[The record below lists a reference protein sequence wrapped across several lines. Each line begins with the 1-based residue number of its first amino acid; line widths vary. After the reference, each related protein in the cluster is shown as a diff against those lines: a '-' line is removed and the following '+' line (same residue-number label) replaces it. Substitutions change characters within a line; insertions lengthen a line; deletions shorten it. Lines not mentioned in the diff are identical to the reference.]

1 MSRPTNASQLVPMLI
16 RTLFWL
22 SAAIVTTIT
31 MALVAVITI
40 IWPDLPPTSEVQD
53 IRLKEPL
60 RIYSIDGRLMGEFGD
75 ERRITVRIEDTPQD
89 LINAILA
96 AEDDRFFSHHG
107 VDPLGVVRALIAN
120 LKSRETRQGAS
131 TITMQVARNYFLS
144 REKTYTRKLKE
155 ALLAFR
161 LERELLK
168 LQILELYVNKI
179 FLGHRSFGFQA
190 AAAFYY
196 NKPLNELNLAQLA
209 MLAGLPKA
217 PSSINP
223 VSNPVRAL
231 ERRNYVLRRMR
242 GLNLINDTSFEAA
255 TAMPLTAARHRQEIE
270 MHAPYVSEMVREH
283 MFSRYGPSA
292 YESGYRVYTT
302 LDSRYQNAG
311 RMALTHGLLEYGER
325 HGYQGPAGYIDPAKI
340 TSTTERIEELTQH
353 RVIGGLRPAMV
364 LRTSGDALEVLT
376 TDRQTVSMGYQGWRW
391 TSRSPSQ
398 MLQPGDVIYLRG
410 DSKHK
415 LRLAQVPRVQGA
427 LVSLNPS
434 DGSVLAL
441 IGGFDFG
448 QSNFNRATQALRQP
462 GSNIK
467 PFIYSAALENGFTAA
482 SLVSG
487 APVVIE
493 DDISGDWRPQNYSR
507 KVFGPTRLR
516 EALSKSL
523 NLVSVRLVRALGV
536 ETIRD
541 YLEKFGFDRARLPQG
556 LSLAL
561 GSATVTPMEIARA
574 YGVFANG
581 GYLVEPFFIAR
592 VEDPSGQIVEY
603 ANRQM
608 FCSGCAIPI
617 SESSESS
624 KPLPDLRFSQQV
636 VSPEN
641 AFILDSMMR
650 EVIRS
655 GTGRA
660 ARSLHR
666 DDLAGKTGTTNN
678 YFDAWF
684 TGYSSN
690 IVATVWVGFDRPK
703 DLGQGESGARAA
715 LPIWVDFM
723 KTALSGK
730 AHAVQHSPE
739 NIIKIRV
746 NRKSGLPTHAE
757 DPDGYPEYFV
767 TGTEPTTP
775 HEEFQ
780 VDPVEGLF

>member
-1 MSRPTNASQLVPMLI
+1 MSRPTNAFRLVLMLI

-31 MALVAVITI
+31 MAIVAVITI

-75 ERRITVRIEDTPQD
+75 ERRITVQIENTPQD

-196 NKPLNELNLAQLA
+196 NKPLDELNLAQLA

-231 ERRNYVLRRMR
+231 ERRNYVLRRMH

-311 RMALTHGLLEYGER
+311 RMALTHGLLKYGER

-340 TSTTERIEELTQH
+340 TSATERVEALTQH

-398 MLQPGDVIYLRG
+398 ILHPGDVIYLRG

-561 GSATVTPMEIARA
+561 GSATVTPIEIARA

-608 FCSGCAIPI
+608 LCSGCAIPM
-617 SESSESS
+617 SESSDSS
-624 KPLPDLRFSQQV
+624 QPLPDLRFSRQV

-690 IVATVWVGFDRPK
+690 IVATVWVGFDQPK

-730 AHAVQHSPE
+730 AHALQHFPE
-739 NIIKIRV
+739 NIIRIRV
-746 NRKSGLPTHAE
+746 NRQSGLPTHTE

-767 TGTEPTTP
+767 AGTEPTTP
-775 HEEFQ
+775 HAEFQ

>member
-1 MSRPTNASQLVPMLI
+1 MRRPANAFRLVPMLI

-22 SAAIVTTIT
+22 SAAIVTAIT
-31 MALVAVITI
+31 LALVAVITI

-75 ERRITVRIEDTPQD
+75 ERRITVRIEDTPQH

-107 VDPLGVVRALIAN
+107 VDPLGVVRALITN

-196 NKPLNELNLAQLA
+196 NKPLDELTLAQLA

-231 ERRNYVLRRMR
+231 ERRNYVLRRMH
-242 GLNLINDTSFEAA
+242 GLKLIDDTSFEAA
-255 TAMPLTAARHRQEIE
+255 NSMPLTAARHRQEIE
-270 MHAPYVSEMVREH
+270 VHAPYVSEMVREH

-302 LDSRYQNAG
+302 IDSRYQNAA
-311 RMALTHGLLEYGER
+311 RAALTSGLLNYAER
-325 HGYQGPAGYIDPAKI
+325 HGYQGPAGYIDLAKI
-340 TSTTERIEELTQH
+340 TSTTERVAALAQYP
-353 RVIGGLRPAMV
+353 VIGGLRPAMV
-364 LRTSGDALEVLT
+364 LRPGGDALEVLT
-376 TDRQTVSMGYQGWRW
+376 ADRQTVSLGYQGWRW

-398 MLQPGDVIYLRG
+398 MLHPGDVIYLWNNSE
-410 DSKHK
+410 DE

-493 DDISGDWRPQNYSR
+493 DDVSGDWRPQNYSR

-516 EALSKSL
+516 QALSMSL

-536 ETIRD
+536 EAVRD
-541 YLEKFGFDRARLPQG
+541 YLEKFGFDRARLPRG

-581 GYLVEPFFIAR
+581 GYLVEPFFITR
-592 VEDPSGQIVEY
+592 VEDPSGRIVEY

-608 FCSGCAIPI
+608 SCPGCETPLL
-617 SESSESS
+617 ESSGTSQS
-624 KPLPDLRFSQQV
+624 LPDPRFAQQV
-636 VSPEN
+636 VSPQN

-660 ARSLHR
+660 AGSLHR

-723 KTALSGK
+723 RTALSGK
-730 AHAVQHSPE
+730 AHARQRSPE
-739 NIIKIRV
+739 SIIRIRV
-746 NRKSGLPTHAE
+746 NRQSGLPTDAD
-757 DPDGYPEYFV
+757 DPDGYSEYFV
-767 TGTEPTTP
+767 AGTEPTTP
-775 HEEFQ
+775 HAESQ

>member
-1 MSRPTNASQLVPMLI
+1 MLI

-22 SAAIVTTIT
+22 SAAIVTAIA
-31 MALVAVITI
+31 MALVVVITV
-40 IWPDLPPTSEVQD
+40 IWPDLPPISEVQD

-60 RIYSIDGRLMGEFGD
+60 RIYSIDGKLMGEFGD

-196 NKPLNELNLAQLA
+196 NRPLDELTLAQLA

-223 VSNPVRAL
+223 VSNPVRAV
-231 ERRNYVLRRMR
+231 ERRNYVLRRMH
-242 GLNLINDTSFEAA
+242 GLKLIDDASFEAA

-311 RMALTHGLLEYGER
+311 RMALTRGLLNYGER
-325 HGYQGPAGYIDPAKI
+325 HGYQGSAGYIDPAKI
-340 TSTTERIEELTQH
+340 TSKTERVEALTQY

-398 MLQPGDVIYLRG
+398 ILHPGDVIYLWS

-415 LRLAQVPRVQGA
+415 LRLAQLPRVQGA

-487 APVVIE
+487 APIVIE
-493 DDISGDWRPQNYSR
+493 DSISGDWRPQNYSR

-536 ETIRD
+536 EAVRD

-592 VEDPSGQIVEY
+592 VEDPSGRIVEY

-608 FCSGCAIPI
+608 LCSGCGIPI
-617 SESSESS
+617 SESSDSS
-624 KPLPDLRFSQQV
+624 QPSPDLRFSQQV
-636 VSPEN
+636 VSPQN

-660 ARSLHR
+660 AGSLQR

-690 IVATVWVGFDRPK
+690 IVATVWVGFDQPK
-703 DLGQGESGARAA
+703 ALGQGESGARAA

-730 AHAVQHSPE
+730 AHALQHSPG
-739 NIIKIRV
+739 NIIRVRV
-746 NRKSGLPTHAE
+746 NRRSGLPTDTD
-757 DPDGYPEYFV
+757 DPDGYSEYFV
-767 TGTEPTTP
+767 AGTEPTTP
-775 HEEFQ
+775 HAEFQ

>member
-1 MSRPTNASQLVPMLI
+1 
-16 RTLFWL
+16 
-22 SAAIVTTIT
+22 
-31 MALVAVITI
+31 
-40 IWPDLPPTSEVQD
+40 
-53 IRLKEPL
+53 
-60 RIYSIDGRLMGEFGD
+60 
-75 ERRITVRIEDTPQD
+75 
-89 LINAILA
+89 
-96 AEDDRFFSHHG
+96 
-107 VDPLGVVRALIAN
+107 
-120 LKSRETRQGAS
+120 
-131 TITMQVARNYFLS
+131 
-144 REKTYTRKLKE
+144 
-155 ALLAFR
+155 
-161 LERELLK
+161 
-168 LQILELYVNKI
+168 
-179 FLGHRSFGFQA
+179 
-190 AAAFYY
+190 
-196 NKPLNELNLAQLA
+196 
-209 MLAGLPKA
+209 
-217 PSSINP
+217 
-223 VSNPVRAL
+223 
-231 ERRNYVLRRMR
+231 
-242 GLNLINDTSFEAA
+242 
-255 TAMPLTAARHRQEIE
+255 MPLTAARHRQEIE

-311 RMALTHGLLEYGER
+311 RIALTHGLLEYGER

-608 FCSGCAIPI
+608 LCSGCAIPI

-624 KPLPDLRFSQQV
+624 KPLPDPRFSQQV

-746 NRKSGLPTHAE
+746 NHKSGLPTHAE

>member
-1 MSRPTNASQLVPMLI
+1 MLI
-16 RTLFWL
+16 RALFWL
-22 SAAIVTTIT
+22 SAATLTIVSVT
-31 MALVAVITI
+31 LVAVITV

-60 RIYSIDGRLMGEFGD
+60 RIYSIDGRLIGEFGD
-75 ERRITVRIEDTPQD
+75 ERRITVRIEDTPQE

-107 VDPLGVVRALIAN
+107 VDPLGVVRALIIN

-144 REKTYTRKLKE
+144 REKTYSRKLKE

-161 LERELLK
+161 LERELDK
-168 LQILELYVNKI
+168 SQILELYVNKI

-196 NKPLNELNLAQLA
+196 NKPLSELTLAQSA

-223 VSNPVRAL
+223 VSNPARAL
-231 ERRNYVLRRMR
+231 ERRNYVLHRMH
-242 GLNLINDTSFEAA
+242 GLKLIDDTAFAEA
-255 TAMPLTAARHRQEIE
+255 TSMPLTAARHRQEIE
-270 MHAPYVSEMVREH
+270 VNAPYISEMVRDY
-283 MFSRYGPSA
+283 MFSRYGQSA
-292 YESGYRVYTT
+292 YEFGYRVYTT
-302 LDSRYQNAG
+302 VDGRYQSAA
-311 RMALTHGLLEYGER
+311 REALTNGLLAYGER
-325 HGYQGPAGYIDPAKI
+325 HGYQGPAGYIDPAK
-340 TSTTERIEELTQH
+340 TTGTTERIEALAQY

-364 LRTSGDALEVLT
+364 LRPGGDALEVLT
-376 TDRQTVSMGYQGWRW
+376 ADRQTLSMDYQGWRW

-398 MLQPGDVIYLRG
+398 LLHPGDVIYISG
-410 DSKHK
+410 SHQDG

-434 DGSVLAL
+434 DGSLLAL
-441 IGGFDFG
+441 VGGFDFA

-493 DDISGDWRPQNYSR
+493 DDIGEDWRPQNYSR

-516 EALSKSL
+516 EALSMSL

-536 ETIRD
+536 DAVRD

-561 GSATVTPMEIARA
+561 GSATATPIEIARA

-581 GYLVEPFFIAR
+581 GYLVEPFFITR
-592 VEDPSGQIVEY
+592 VEDPSGRIIEY
-603 ANRQM
+603 ANRKM
-608 FCSGCAIPI
+608 FCSGCEAPLL
-617 SESSESS
+617 
-624 KPLPDLRFSQQV
+624 KPSGTSQQLPDPRFSKQV

-641 AFILDSMMR
+641 AFILESMMR

-655 GTGRA
+655 GTGRG
-660 ARSLHR
+660 ARTLLR
-666 DDLAGKTGTTNN
+666 DDIAGKTGTTNN

-690 IVATVWVGFDRPK
+690 IVTTVWVGFDRPK

-730 AHAVQHSPE
+730 PHLGKHYPE
-739 NIIKIRV
+739 NIIQIRV
-746 NRKSGLPTHAE
+746 NNRSGLPTDAD
-757 DPDGYPEYFV
+757 DPDGYDEFFV
-767 TGTEPTTP
+767 RGTEPKTP
-775 HEEFQ
+775 HAQFQ

>member
-1 MSRPTNASQLVPMLI
+1 MLI
-16 RTLFWL
+16 RALFWL
-22 SAAIVTTIT
+22 SAATLTIVSVT
-31 MALVAVITI
+31 LVAVITV

-60 RIYSIDGRLMGEFGD
+60 RIYSIDGRLIGEFGD
-75 ERRITVRIEDTPQD
+75 ERRITVRIEDTPQE

-107 VDPLGVVRALIAN
+107 VDPLGVVRALIIN

-144 REKTYTRKLKE
+144 REKTYSRKLKE

-161 LERELLK
+161 LERELDK
-168 LQILELYVNKI
+168 SQILELYVNKI

-196 NKPLNELNLAQLA
+196 NKPLSELTLAQSA

-223 VSNPVRAL
+223 VSNPARAL
-231 ERRNYVLRRMR
+231 ERRNYVLHRMH
-242 GLNLINDTSFEAA
+242 GLKLIDDTAFAEA
-255 TAMPLTAARHRQEIE
+255 TSMPLTAARHRQEIE
-270 MHAPYVSEMVREH
+270 VNAPYISEMVRDY
-283 MFSRYGPSA
+283 MFSRYGQSA
-292 YESGYRVYTT
+292 YEFGYRVYTT
-302 LDSRYQNAG
+302 VDGRYQSAA
-311 RMALTHGLLEYGER
+311 REALTNGLLAYGER
-325 HGYQGPAGYIDPAKI
+325 HGYQGPAGYIDPAK
-340 TSTTERIEELTQH
+340 TTGTTERIEALAQY

-364 LRTSGDALEVLT
+364 LRPGGDALEVLT
-376 TDRQTVSMGYQGWRW
+376 ADRQTLSMDYQGWRW

-398 MLQPGDVIYLRG
+398 LLHPGDVIYISG
-410 DSKHK
+410 NHQDG

-434 DGSVLAL
+434 DGSLLAL
-441 IGGFDFG
+441 VGGFDFA

-493 DDISGDWRPQNYSR
+493 DDIGEDWRPQNYSR

-516 EALSKSL
+516 EALSMSL

-536 ETIRD
+536 DAVRD

-561 GSATVTPMEIARA
+561 GSATATPIEIARA

-581 GYLVEPFFIAR
+581 GYLVEPFFITR
-592 VEDPSGQIVEY
+592 VEDPSGRIIEY
-603 ANRQM
+603 ANRKM
-608 FCSGCAIPI
+608 FCSGCEAPLL
-617 SESSESS
+617 
-624 KPLPDLRFSQQV
+624 KPSGTSQQLPDPRFSKQV

-641 AFILDSMMR
+641 AFILESMMR

-655 GTGRA
+655 GTGRG
-660 ARSLHR
+660 ARTLLR
-666 DDLAGKTGTTNN
+666 DDIAGKTGTTNN

-690 IVATVWVGFDRPK
+690 IVTTVWVGFDRPR

-730 AHAVQHSPE
+730 PHLGKHYPE
-739 NIIKIRV
+739 NIIQIRV
-746 NRKSGLPTHAE
+746 NNRSGLPTDAD
-757 DPDGYPEYFV
+757 DPDGYDEFFV
-767 TGTEPTTP
+767 RGTEPKTP
-775 HEEFQ
+775 HAQFQ

>member
-1 MSRPTNASQLVPMLI
+1 MLI

-22 SAAIVTTIT
+22 SAAVVASI
-31 MALVAVITI
+31 LVAFTVVITV
-40 IWPDLPPTSEVQD
+40 IWPDLPPTAEVQD

-75 ERRITVRIEDTPQD
+75 ERRITVQIEDTPEN
-89 LINAILA
+89 LIKAILA

-107 VDPLGVVRALIAN
+107 VDPLGIVRALITN
-120 LKSRETRQGAS
+120 LKFRENRQGAS

-161 LERELLK
+161 LERELSK
-168 LQILELYVNKI
+168 SQILELYVNKI

-196 NKPLNELNLAQLA
+196 SKPLNELALAELA

-223 VSNPVRAL
+223 VSNPIRAL
-231 ERRNYVLRRMR
+231 ERRNYVLRRMH
-242 GLNLINDTSFEAA
+242 GLKLIDDTSFQAA

-270 MHAPYVSEMVREH
+270 VHAPYVTEMVREH
-283 MFSRYGPSA
+283 MFSRYGLAA

-302 LDSRYQNAG
+302 IDSRYQNAARG
-311 RMALTHGLLEYGER
+311 AVTSGLLSYGER
-325 HGYQGPAGYIDPAKI
+325 HGYQGPAGYIDLTKI
-340 TSTTERIEELTQH
+340 TSTTKRVEELAQY

-364 LRTSGDALEVLT
+364 LRPAGDVLEVLT
-376 TDRQTVSMGYQGWRW
+376 ADGQTVSMGYQGWRW

-398 MLQPGDVIYLRG
+398 ILHPGDVIYLWSNPKG
-410 DSKHK
+410 EF
-415 LRLAQVPRVQGA
+415 RLAQVPRVQGA

-467 PFIYSAALENGFTAA
+467 PFIYSAALSNGFTAA

-487 APVVIE
+487 APIVIE
-493 DDISGDWRPQNYSR
+493 DDIGGDWRPENYSR

-516 EALSKSL
+516 EALSMSL

-536 ETIRD
+536 DAVRD
-541 YLEKFGFDRARLPQG
+541 YLEKFGFDRTRLPRG

-581 GYLVEPFFIAR
+581 GYLVEPFFITR
-592 VEDPSGQIVEY
+592 VEDPSGRIVEY

-608 FCSGCAIPI
+608 SCPGCGTILF
-617 SESSESS
+617 ESSGASQS
-624 KPLPDLRFSQQV
+624 LPDPRFSRQV
-636 VSPEN
+636 VSPQN

-660 ARSLHR
+660 AASLDR

-684 TGYSSN
+684 TGYSSDV
-690 IVATVWVGFDRPK
+690 VATVWVGFDRPK

-723 KTALSGK
+723 RIVLSGK
-730 AHAVQHSPE
+730 AHARPRSPE
-739 NIIKIRV
+739 KIIRIHV
-746 NRKSGLPTHAE
+746 NRQSGLPTDAD

-767 TGTEPTTP
+767 AGTEPTTS
-775 HEEFQ
+775 HSDSQE
-780 VDPVEGLF
+780 DPIEGLF

>member
-1 MSRPTNASQLVPMLI
+1 MSRPTNASRLVPMLI

-223 VSNPVRAL
+223 VSNPARAL

-311 RMALTHGLLEYGER
+311 RIALTHGLLEYGER

-608 FCSGCAIPI
+608 LCSGCAIPI

-767 TGTEPTTP
+767 AGTEPTTP

>member
-1 MSRPTNASQLVPMLI
+1 MCL
-16 RTLFWL
+16 
-22 SAAIVTTIT
+22 
-31 MALVAVITI
+31 
-40 IWPDLPPTSEVQD
+40 
-53 IRLKEPL
+53 
-60 RIYSIDGRLMGEFGD
+60 Y
-75 ERRITVRIEDTPQD
+75 
-89 LINAILA
+89 
-96 AEDDRFFSHHG
+96 HHLY
-107 VDPLGVVRALIAN
+107 PN
-120 LKSRETRQGAS
+120 TC
-131 TITMQVARNYFLS
+131 
-144 REKTYTRKLKE
+144 
-155 ALLAFR
+155 
-161 LERELLK
+161 LLK

-196 NKPLNELNLAQLA
+196 NKPLDELNLAQLA

-231 ERRNYVLRRMR
+231 ERRNYVLRRMN

-255 TAMPLTAARHRQEIE
+255 TAMPLTATRHRQEIE

-311 RMALTHGLLEYGER
+311 RMALTHGLLKYGER

-340 TSTTERIEELTQH
+340 TSTTERVEALTQH

-398 MLQPGDVIYLRG
+398 MLHPGDVIYLRG

-493 DDISGDWRPQNYSR
+493 DDISGDWRPQN
-507 KVFGPTRLR
+507 
-516 EALSKSL
+516 
-523 NLVSVRLVRALGV
+523 
-536 ETIRD
+536 
-541 YLEKFGFDRARLPQG
+541 
-556 LSLAL
+556 
-561 GSATVTPMEIARA
+561 
-574 YGVFANG
+574 
-581 GYLVEPFFIAR
+581 
-592 VEDPSGQIVEY
+592 
-603 ANRQM
+603 
-608 FCSGCAIPI
+608 
-617 SESSESS
+617 
-624 KPLPDLRFSQQV
+624 
-636 VSPEN
+636 
-641 AFILDSMMR
+641 
-650 EVIRS
+650 
-655 GTGRA
+655 
-660 ARSLHR
+660 
-666 DDLAGKTGTTNN
+666 
-678 YFDAWF
+678 
-684 TGYSSN
+684 
-690 IVATVWVGFDRPK
+690 
-703 DLGQGESGARAA
+703 
-715 LPIWVDFM
+715 
-723 KTALSGK
+723 
-730 AHAVQHSPE
+730 
-739 NIIKIRV
+739 
-746 NRKSGLPTHAE
+746 
-757 DPDGYPEYFV
+757 
-767 TGTEPTTP
+767 
-775 HEEFQ
+775 
-780 VDPVEGLF
+780 

>member
-1 MSRPTNASQLVPMLI
+1 MLI
-16 RTLFWL
+16 RALFWL
-22 SAAIVTTIT
+22 SAATLTIVSVT
-31 MALVAVITI
+31 LVAVITV

-60 RIYSIDGRLMGEFGD
+60 RIYSIDGRLIGEFGD
-75 ERRITVRIEDTPQD
+75 ERRITVRIEDTPQE

-107 VDPLGVVRALIAN
+107 VDPLGVVRALIIN

-144 REKTYTRKLKE
+144 REKTYSRKLKE

-161 LERELLK
+161 LERELDK
-168 LQILELYVNKI
+168 SQILELYVNKI

-196 NKPLNELNLAQLA
+196 NKPLSELTLAQSA

-231 ERRNYVLRRMR
+231 ERRNYVLHRMH
-242 GLNLINDTSFEAA
+242 GLKLIDNTAFTEATS
-255 TAMPLTAARHRQEIE
+255 MPLTAARHRQEIE
-270 MHAPYVSEMVREH
+270 VNAPYISEMVRDY
-283 MFSRYGPSA
+283 MFSRYGQSA
-292 YESGYRVYTT
+292 YEFGYRVYTT
-302 LDSRYQNAG
+302 VDGRYQSAA
-311 RMALTHGLLEYGER
+311 REALTNGLLAYGER
-325 HGYQGPAGYIDPAKI
+325 HGYQGPAGYIDPAK
-340 TSTTERIEELTQH
+340 TTGTTERIEALAQY

-364 LRTSGDALEVLT
+364 LRPGGDALEVLT
-376 TDRQTVSMGYQGWRW
+376 ADRQTLSMDYQGWRW

-398 MLQPGDVIYLRG
+398 LLHPGDVIYISG
-410 DSKHK
+410 SHQDG

-434 DGSVLAL
+434 DGSLLAL
-441 IGGFDFG
+441 VGGFDFA

-493 DDISGDWRPQNYSR
+493 DDIGEDWRPQNYSR

-516 EALSKSL
+516 EALSMSL

-536 ETIRD
+536 DAVRD

-561 GSATVTPMEIARA
+561 GSATATPIEIARA

-581 GYLVEPFFIAR
+581 GYLVEPFFITR
-592 VEDPSGQIVEY
+592 VEDPSGRIIEY
-603 ANRQM
+603 ANRKM
-608 FCSGCAIPI
+608 FCSGCEAPLL
-617 SESSESS
+617 
-624 KPLPDLRFSQQV
+624 KPSGTSQQLPDPRFSKQV

-641 AFILDSMMR
+641 AFILESMMR

-655 GTGRA
+655 GTGRG
-660 ARSLHR
+660 ARTLLR
-666 DDLAGKTGTTNN
+666 DDIAGKTGTTNN

-690 IVATVWVGFDRPK
+690 IVTTVWVGFDRPK

-730 AHAVQHSPE
+730 PHLGKHYPE
-739 NIIKIRV
+739 NIIQIRV
-746 NRKSGLPTHAE
+746 NNRSGLPTDAD
-757 DPDGYPEYFV
+757 DPDGYDEFFV
-767 TGTEPTTP
+767 RGTEPKTP
-775 HEEFQ
+775 HAQFQ

>member
-1 MSRPTNASQLVPMLI
+1 
-16 RTLFWL
+16 
-22 SAAIVTTIT
+22 
-31 MALVAVITI
+31 
-40 IWPDLPPTSEVQD
+40 
-53 IRLKEPL
+53 
-60 RIYSIDGRLMGEFGD
+60 
-75 ERRITVRIEDTPQD
+75 
-89 LINAILA
+89 
-96 AEDDRFFSHHG
+96 
-107 VDPLGVVRALIAN
+107 
-120 LKSRETRQGAS
+120 
-131 TITMQVARNYFLS
+131 
-144 REKTYTRKLKE
+144 
-155 ALLAFR
+155 
-161 LERELLK
+161 
-168 LQILELYVNKI
+168 
-179 FLGHRSFGFQA
+179 
-190 AAAFYY
+190 
-196 NKPLNELNLAQLA
+196 
-209 MLAGLPKA
+209 
-217 PSSINP
+217 
-223 VSNPVRAL
+223 
-231 ERRNYVLRRMR
+231 
-242 GLNLINDTSFEAA
+242 
-255 TAMPLTAARHRQEIE
+255 
-270 MHAPYVSEMVREH
+270 

-311 RMALTHGLLEYGER
+311 RMALTHGLLKYGER

-340 TSTTERIEELTQH
+340 TSTTERVEALTQH

-398 MLQPGDVIYLRG
+398 MLHPGDVIYLRG

-561 GSATVTPMEIARA
+561 GSATVTPIEIARA

-608 FCSGCAIPI
+608 LCSGCAIPI
-617 SESSESS
+617 SESSDSS
-624 KPLPDLRFSQQV
+624 QPLPDLRFSQQV

-730 AHAVQHSPE
+730 AHALQHFPE
-739 NIIKIRV
+739 NIIRIRV
-746 NRKSGLPTHAE
+746 NRKSGLPTDTE
-757 DPDGYPEYFV
+757 DPDGYPEYFAA
-767 TGTEPTTP
+767 GTEPTTP
-775 HEEFQ
+775 HTEFQ

>member
-1 MSRPTNASQLVPMLI
+1 MSRPTNASRLVPMLI

-242 GLNLINDTSFEAA
+242 GLNLINNTSFEAA

-311 RMALTHGLLEYGER
+311 RIALTHGLLEYGER

-608 FCSGCAIPI
+608 LCSGCAIPI
-617 SESSESS
+617 SKSSESS
-624 KPLPDLRFSQQV
+624 QPLPDLRFSQQV

-767 TGTEPTTP
+767 AGTEPTTP

>member
-1 MSRPTNASQLVPMLI
+1 MRRPASTFRLFFMLI
-16 RTLFWL
+16 RALFWL
-22 SAAIVTTIT
+22 SAAILATVSVT
-31 MALVAVITI
+31 LVAVITV

-60 RIYSIDGRLMGEFGD
+60 RIYSIDGRLIGEFGD
-75 ERRITVRIEDTPQD
+75 ERRITVQIEDTPQE

-107 VDPLGVVRALIAN
+107 VDPLGVVRALIIN

-144 REKTYTRKLKE
+144 REKTYSRKLKE

-161 LERELLK
+161 LERELDK
-168 LQILELYVNKI
+168 AQILELYVNKI

-196 NKPLNELNLAQLA
+196 NKPLGELTLAQLA

-223 VSNPVRAL
+223 VSNPARAL
-231 ERRNYVLRRMR
+231 ERRNYVLRRMH
-242 GLNLINDTSFEAA
+242 GLGMIDDPAYDRER
-255 TAMPLTAARHRQEIE
+255 AMPLTAARHRQEIE
-270 MHAPYVSEMVREH
+270 VNAPYISEMVREY
-283 MFSRYGPSA
+283 MFSQYGQSA

-302 LDSRYQNAG
+302 INARYQSAA
-311 RMALTHGLLEYGER
+311 REALTHGLLAYGER
-325 HGYQGPAGYIDPAKI
+325 HGYQGPAGYIDPAKT
-340 TSTTERIEELTQH
+340 TSTTERIEALAQY
-353 RVIGGLRPAMV
+353 RVIGGLRPTMV
-364 LRTSGDALEVLT
+364 LRPGGDMLEVLT
-376 TDRQTVSMGYQGWRW
+376 ADRQTLSLDYQGWRW

-398 MLQPGDVIYLRG
+398 LLHPGDVIYISG
-410 DSKHK
+410 NHQDE

-434 DGSVLAL
+434 DGSLLAL
-441 IGGFDFG
+441 VGGFDFAE
-448 QSNFNRATQALRQP
+448 SNFNRATQALRQP

-487 APVVIE
+487 APVVIA
-493 DDISGDWRPQNYSR
+493 DDIGEDWRPQNYSR

-516 EALSKSL
+516 EALSMSL

-536 ETIRD
+536 DAVRD

-561 GSATVTPMEIARA
+561 GSATATPIEIARA
-574 YGVFANG
+574 YSVFANG
-581 GYLVEPFFIAR
+581 GYLVEPFFITR
-592 VEDPSGQIVEY
+592 VEDPSGRIIEY
-603 ANRQM
+603 ANRKM
-608 FCSGCAIPI
+608 SCSGCEAPLLEP
-617 SESSESS
+617 SGTSQQ
-624 KPLPDLRFSQQV
+624 LPDPRFSKLV
-636 VSPEN
+636 VSPQN

-660 ARSLHR
+660 ARTLLR
-666 DDLAGKTGTTNN
+666 DDIAGKTGTTNN

-690 IVATVWVGFDRPK
+690 IVTTVWVGFDHPR

-723 KTALSGK
+723 KTALAGK
-730 AHAVQHSPE
+730 PHPRQRYPE
-739 NIIKIRV
+739 NIIQVRV
-746 NRKSGLPTHAE
+746 NNRSGLPTDVD
-757 DPDGYPEYFV
+757 DPDGYEEFFV
-767 TGTEPTTP
+767 RGTEPKTP
-775 HEEFQ
+775 HAESQ

>member
-1 MSRPTNASQLVPMLI
+1 MSRPTNASRLVPMLI

-242 GLNLINDTSFEAA
+242 GLNLINNTSFEAA

-270 MHAPYVSEMVREH
+270 MNAPYVSEMVREH

-608 FCSGCAIPI
+608 LCSGCAIPI

-730 AHAVQHSPE
+730 AHAVQHFPE

-746 NRKSGLPTHAE
+746 NHKSGLPTHAE

>member
-1 MSRPTNASQLVPMLI
+1 MLI

-22 SAAIVTTIT
+22 SAAILAIVSVT
-31 MALVAVITI
+31 LVAVITL

-60 RIYSIDGRLMGEFGD
+60 RIYSIDGRLIGEFGD
-75 ERRITVRIEDTPQD
+75 ERRITVRIEDAPQE

-107 VDPLGVVRALIAN
+107 VDPLGVVRALIIN

-144 REKTYTRKLKE
+144 REKTYSRKLKE

-161 LERELLK
+161 LERELDK
-168 LQILELYVNKI
+168 SQILELYVNKI

-196 NKPLNELNLAQLA
+196 NKPLSELTLAQSA

-223 VSNPVRAL
+223 VSNPARAL
-231 ERRNYVLRRMR
+231 ERRNYVLHRMH
-242 GLNLINDTSFEAA
+242 GLKLIDDTAFAEA
-255 TAMPLTAARHRQEIE
+255 TSMPLTAARHRQEIE
-270 MHAPYVSEMVREH
+270 VNAPYISEMVRDY
-283 MFSRYGPSA
+283 MFSRYGQSA
-292 YESGYRVYTT
+292 YEFGYRVYTT
-302 LDSRYQNAG
+302 VDGRYQSAA
-311 RMALTHGLLEYGER
+311 REALTNGLLAYGER
-325 HGYQGPAGYIDPAKI
+325 HGYQGPAGYIDPAK
-340 TSTTERIEELTQH
+340 TTGTTERIEALAQY

-364 LRTSGDALEVLT
+364 LRPGGDALEVLT
-376 TDRQTVSMGYQGWRW
+376 GDRQTLSIDYQGWRW

-398 MLQPGDVIYLRG
+398 LLHPGDVIYISG
-410 DSKHK
+410 NHQDE

-434 DGSVLAL
+434 DGSLLAL
-441 IGGFDFG
+441 VGGFDFA

-493 DDISGDWRPQNYSR
+493 DDIGEDWRPQNYSR

-516 EALSKSL
+516 EALSMSL

-536 ETIRD
+536 DAVRD

-561 GSATVTPMEIARA
+561 GSATATPIEIARA

-581 GYLVEPFFIAR
+581 GYLVEPFFITR
-592 VEDPSGQIVEY
+592 VEDPSGRIIEY
-603 ANRQM
+603 ANRKM
-608 FCSGCAIPI
+608 FCSGC
-617 SESSESS
+617 ESPLLEPSGTSQQ
-624 KPLPDLRFSQQV
+624 LPDPRFSKQV

-641 AFILDSMMR
+641 AFILESMMR

-655 GTGRA
+655 GTGRS
-660 ARSLHR
+660 ARTLLR
-666 DDLAGKTGTTNN
+666 DDIAGKTGTTNN

-690 IVATVWVGFDRPK
+690 IVTTVWVGFDRPR

-730 AHAVQHSPE
+730 PHLGKHYPE
-739 NIIKIRV
+739 NIIQIRV
-746 NRKSGLPTHAE
+746 NNRSGLPTDAD
-757 DPDGYPEYFV
+757 DPDGYDEFFV
-767 TGTEPTTP
+767 RGTEPKTP
-775 HEEFQ
+775 HAQFQ

>member
-1 MSRPTNASQLVPMLI
+1 MRRPASTFRLFSMLI
-16 RTLFWL
+16 RALFWL
-22 SAAIVTTIT
+22 SAATLTIVSVT
-31 MALVAVITI
+31 LVAVITV

-60 RIYSIDGRLMGEFGD
+60 RIYSIDGRLIGEFGD
-75 ERRITVRIEDTPQD
+75 ERRITVRIEDTPQE

-107 VDPLGVVRALIAN
+107 VDPLGVVRALIIN

-144 REKTYTRKLKE
+144 REKTYSRKLKE

-161 LERELLK
+161 LERELDK
-168 LQILELYVNKI
+168 SQILELYVNKI

-196 NKPLNELNLAQLA
+196 NKPLSELTLAQSA

-223 VSNPVRAL
+223 VSNPARAL
-231 ERRNYVLRRMR
+231 ERRNYVLRRMH
-242 GLNLINDTSFEAA
+242 GLKLIDDTAFAEA
-255 TAMPLTAARHRQEIE
+255 TSKPLTAARHRQEIE
-270 MHAPYVSEMVREH
+270 VNAPYISEMVRDY
-283 MFSRYGPSA
+283 MFSRYGQSA
-292 YESGYRVYTT
+292 YEFGYRVYTT
-302 LDSRYQNAG
+302 VDGRYQSAA
-311 RMALTHGLLEYGER
+311 REALTNGLLAYGER
-325 HGYQGPAGYIDPAKI
+325 HGYQGPAGYIDPAK
-340 TSTTERIEELTQH
+340 TTGTTERIEALAQY

-364 LRTSGDALEVLT
+364 LRPGGDALEVLT
-376 TDRQTVSMGYQGWRW
+376 ADRQTLSMDYQGWRW

-398 MLQPGDVIYLRG
+398 LLHPGDVIYISG
-410 DSKHK
+410 NHQDE
-415 LRLAQVPRVQGA
+415 LRLAQVPRVQGS

-434 DGSVLAL
+434 DGSLLAL
-441 IGGFDFG
+441 VGGFDFA

-493 DDISGDWRPQNYSR
+493 DDIGEDWRPQNYSR

-516 EALSKSL
+516 EALSMSL

-536 ETIRD
+536 DAVRD

-561 GSATVTPMEIARA
+561 GSATATPIEIARA

-581 GYLVEPFFIAR
+581 GYLVEPFFITR
-592 VEDPSGQIVEY
+592 VEDPSGRIIEY
-603 ANRQM
+603 ANRKM
-608 FCSGCAIPI
+608 FCSGCEAPLL
-617 SESSESS
+617 
-624 KPLPDLRFSQQV
+624 KPTGTSQQLPDPRFSKQV

-641 AFILDSMMR
+641 AFILESMMR

-655 GTGRA
+655 GTGRG
-660 ARSLHR
+660 ARTLLR
-666 DDLAGKTGTTNN
+666 DDIAGKTGTTNN

-690 IVATVWVGFDRPK
+690 IVTTVWVGFDRPR

-730 AHAVQHSPE
+730 PHLGKHYPE
-739 NIIKIRV
+739 NIIQIRV
-746 NRKSGLPTHAE
+746 NNRSGLPTDAD
-757 DPDGYPEYFV
+757 DPNGYDEFFIR
-767 TGTEPTTP
+767 GTEPETP
-775 HEEFQ
+775 HAQLQ

>member
-1 MSRPTNASQLVPMLI
+1 MSRPTNASRLVPMLI

-441 IGGFDFG
+441 IGGFDFA

-608 FCSGCAIPI
+608 LCSGCAIPI

-746 NRKSGLPTHAE
+746 NRKSGLPTHTE

-767 TGTEPTTP
+767 AGTEPTTP

>member
-1 MSRPTNASQLVPMLI
+1 MLI
-16 RTLFWL
+16 RALFWL
-22 SAAIVTTIT
+22 SAATLTIVSVT
-31 MALVAVITI
+31 LVAVITV

-60 RIYSIDGRLMGEFGD
+60 RIYSIDGRLIGEFGD
-75 ERRITVRIEDTPQD
+75 ERRITVRIEDTPQE

-107 VDPLGVVRALIAN
+107 VDPLGVVRALIIN

-144 REKTYTRKLKE
+144 REKTYSRKLKE

-161 LERELLK
+161 LERELDK
-168 LQILELYVNKI
+168 SQILELYVNKI

-196 NKPLNELNLAQLA
+196 NKPLSELTLAQSA

-223 VSNPVRAL
+223 VSNPARAL
-231 ERRNYVLRRMR
+231 ERRNYVLHRMH
-242 GLNLINDTSFEAA
+242 GLKLIDDTAFAEA
-255 TAMPLTAARHRQEIE
+255 TSMPLTAARHRQEIE
-270 MHAPYVSEMVREH
+270 VNAPYISEMVRDY
-283 MFSRYGPSA
+283 MFSRYGQSA
-292 YESGYRVYTT
+292 YEFGYRVYTT
-302 LDSRYQNAG
+302 VDGRYQSAA
-311 RMALTHGLLEYGER
+311 REALTNGLLAYGER
-325 HGYQGPAGYIDPAKI
+325 HGYQGPAGYIDPAK
-340 TSTTERIEELTQH
+340 TTGTTERIEALAQY

-364 LRTSGDALEVLT
+364 LRPGGDALEVLT
-376 TDRQTVSMGYQGWRW
+376 ADRQTLSMDYQGWRW

-398 MLQPGDVIYLRG
+398 LLHPGDVIYISG
-410 DSKHK
+410 SHQDG

-434 DGSVLAL
+434 DGSLLAL
-441 IGGFDFG
+441 VGGFDFA

-493 DDISGDWRPQNYSR
+493 DDIGEDWRPQNYSR

-516 EALSKSL
+516 EALSMSL

-536 ETIRD
+536 DAVRD

-561 GSATVTPMEIARA
+561 GSATATPIEIARA

-581 GYLVEPFFIAR
+581 GYLVEPFFITR
-592 VEDPSGQIVEY
+592 VEDPSGRIIEY
-603 ANRQM
+603 ANRKM
-608 FCSGCAIPI
+608 FCSGCEAPLL
-617 SESSESS
+617 
-624 KPLPDLRFSQQV
+624 KPSGTSQQLPDPRFSKQV

-641 AFILDSMMR
+641 AFILESMMR

-655 GTGRA
+655 GTGRG
-660 ARSLHR
+660 ARTLLR
-666 DDLAGKTGTTNN
+666 DDIAGKTGTTNN

-690 IVATVWVGFDRPK
+690 IVTTVWVGFDRPR

-730 AHAVQHSPE
+730 PHLGKHYPE
-739 NIIKIRV
+739 NIIQIRV
-746 NRKSGLPTHAE
+746 NNRSGLPTDAD
-757 DPDGYPEYFV
+757 DPDGYDEFFV
-767 TGTEPTTP
+767 RGTEPKTP
-775 HEEFQ
+775 HAQFQ